1 MARVLK
7 RTCLLE
13 NIIFQVLF
21 QTLGVEWCV
30 FLMHFFFNRAE
41 KMAELALACPKL
53 FMNSQRCRTSGRT
66 LLSGFDVLGG
76 GFQTFFMFTRILGE
90 MIQFDEHI
98 FRMGGPTTN

>member
-1 MARVLK
+1 MFFFFGHV
-7 RTCLLE
+7 
-13 NIIFQVLF
+13 
-21 QTLGVEWCV
+21 
-30 FLMHFFFNRAE
+30 FFNRAE
-41 KMAELALACPKL
+41 KM

-98 FRMGGPTTN
+98 LEMGGPTTNQCLCRFWHIHLG